1 MLLVGRYRWVIRVGF
16 GATDDF
22 ESTGNGGYG
31 SYSEGVV
38 LRQAMSTVVRRGSEC
53 LLEGAPYVDIA
64 WGLVLCRRPF
74 IIGTRVLPATREYL
88 LLRSYGAAVCIGGE
102 RSRGC

>member
-1 MLLVGRYRWVIRVGF
+1 VLLVGRYRWVIRVGF

-38 LRQAMSTVVRRGSEC
+38 LRQAMSTVVSRGMSSRGGP
-53 LLEGAPYVDIA
+53 LRGHRVGVGALQA
-64 WGLVLCRRPF
+64 AF
-74 IIGTRVLPATREYL
+74 YL
-88 LLRSYGAAVCIGGE
+88 LVEVFPCETAEKMAY
-102 RSRGC
+102 